1 MITYFMVIHT
11 HIQPSYIAQ
20 GTKFHF
26 GVRPSFYISVQPSF
40 SNYVYNHVFLLQS
53 SMFPAYWIPM
63 TNGKS
68 SESVMRVLVIQLRPG
83 L

>member
-1 MITYFMVIHT
+1 MTKLYCI
-11 HIQPSYIAQ
+11 

-26 GVRPSFYISVQPSF
+26 GVQPSFYPLVYDQAF
-40 SNYVYNHVFLLQS
+40 SNYVYDHVFLMQS
-53 SMFPAYWIPM
+53 SMFPIYWILM
-63 TNGKS
+63 TSGES